1 LDTFLRL
8 QIWEWVRPEKHPH
21 KRSFFAADSEHVDV
35 KNPTKRKVV
44 QKPGIAADV
53 ARTGRPI
60 NVCDVAACCSVLQRV
75 AACCSVLQR
84 VAACCSVLQCVAA
97 CCSVLQCVAVPL
109 TLHELEGP
117 FDYVALQCGAACC
130 SVLQRVAACCSVL
143 QCVEQTGRPIQVCG
157 VAACCSVL

>member
-1 LDTFLRL
+1 MSLWTHFCDCA

-53 ARTGRPI
+53 ARNGRPI
-60 NVCDVAACCSVLQRV
+60 NVCGVAACCSVLQRV

-84 VAACCSVLQCVAA
+84 VAAC
-97 CCSVLQCVAVPL
+97 
-109 TLHELEGP
+109 
-117 FDYVALQCGAACC
+117 Y
-130 SVLQRVAACCSVL
+130 SVLQRVVAHCRVS
-143 QCVEQTGRPIQVCG
+143 QCR
-157 VAACCSVL
+157 